1 MIKDNNKQDYQ
12 TATSDPK
19 GTYGTGGV
27 TMSREEA
34 IEILRTLSLAK
45 RKLQA
50 FLK

>member
-1 MIKDNNKQDYQ
+1 MKDNSKQNYQ

-19 GTYGTGGV
+19 GTYGTSGV

-34 IEILRTLSLAK
+34 IEILRALDGAK